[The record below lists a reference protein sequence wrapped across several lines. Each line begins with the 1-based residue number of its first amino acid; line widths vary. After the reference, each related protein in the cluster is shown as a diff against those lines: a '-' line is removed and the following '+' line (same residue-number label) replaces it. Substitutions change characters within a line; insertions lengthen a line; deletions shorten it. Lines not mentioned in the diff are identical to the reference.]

1 MNFTIGCAAR
11 CNTISGCT
19 SLNTSFKCAKSL
31 ISPIT
36 ELILFSTSAIEKR
49 LGSVGASSEYPVTS
63 APAFTRILQSQEPL
77 NPVCPVTRT
86 FCLYKNLNP
95 SLYLIPS

>member
-1 MNFTIGCAAR
+1 MYTGSLYESLTIGCAAR

-86 FCLYKNLNP
+86 FLPL
-95 SLYLIPS
+95 